1 MSDVAS
7 GEVGEEAAE
16 PAGGDPRAVPCES
29 GVTLPGAMLLGT
41 TSDPARGESEV
52 ATDGRASPAGLPD
65 GAGSADGGGPGE
77 DPVRGAGADGPFNA
91 PIGYRLVGFVD
102 VVVVLPSPNPLLV
115 LQESDPPYREVR
127 IPIGAAEGTA
137 IAYAARGIETPRPLT
152 HELFAT
158 VLETFDLSLA
168 VVRITAVSGSSFSAE
183 LVLSSPSGSR
193 VLSCRVSDGV
203 ALSLRQRLPA
213 PIVISPDVL
222 DQVGSDPTLGN

>member
-1 MSDVAS
+1 M
-7 GEVGEEAAE
+7 
-16 PAGGDPRAVPCES
+16 
-29 GVTLPGAMLLGT
+29 
-41 TSDPARGESEV
+41 
-52 ATDGRASPAGLPD
+52 
-65 GAGSADGGGPGE
+65 
-77 DPVRGAGADGPFNA
+77 RGAGADGPFNA